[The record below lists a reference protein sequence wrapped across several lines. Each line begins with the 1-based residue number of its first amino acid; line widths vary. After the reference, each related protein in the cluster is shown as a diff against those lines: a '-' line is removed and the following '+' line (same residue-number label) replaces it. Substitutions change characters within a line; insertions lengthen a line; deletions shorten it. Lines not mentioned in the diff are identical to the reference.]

1 MALGRH
7 RFALGL
13 AVLAS
18 LALVDPASADSPVF
32 RTGSTR
38 YVRVV
43 HLTHGRLTFALTA
56 SGRKRFKRALRGS
69 VLDAECTTLG
79 PAVQGSTLSS
89 VGAGSE
95 RTVGPG
101 GRVTDLVLLDPHAD
115 FCDIGRARRKVTRS
129 RVTTTEVAGPPLER
143 LALTQRGAAYMD
155 EDRVTLKLFVTLNSA
170 LEYAHADKAGHFPP
184 AERVTT
190 KSGGK
195 VIALGSPDAS
205 PPAGVVG
212 LFSDGVNHAEAVGL
226 SALHQRLF
234 IDSNGGTLSTNAQE
248 HMFRVAAG
256 EATTLFGT

>member
-1 MALGRH
+1 MGGGRH

-18 LALVDPASADSPVF
+18 LALVDPASADSPVL

-56 SGRKRFKRALRGS
+56 SGRKRFKRALRGF

-79 PAVQGSTLSS
+79 RVVQGDTESS
-89 VGAGSE
+89 EGSGGE
-95 RTVGPG
+95 TTVAG
-101 GRVTDLVLLDPHAD
+101 GRVTHLVLLDPHAD
-115 FCDIGRARRKVTRS
+115 FCDIGLARRKVTRRGES
-129 RVTTTEVAGPPLER
+129 TTQVPGAPLER
-143 LALTQRGAAYMD
+143 LALTQRGAAFID
-155 EDRVTLKLFVTLNSA
+155 EDRVTFKLVVSLQSA

-184 AERVTT
+184 AERVAV
-190 KSGGK
+190 KSRGT

-212 LFSDGVNHAEAVGL
+212 LFSDGANHAEAVAL
-226 SALHQRLF
+226 SALHRRLF
-234 IDSNGGTLSTNAQE
+234 IDSNGGTLSTNAPE
-248 HMFRVAAG
+248 HMFRVLAG
-256 EATTLFGT
+256 EAVTLFGT